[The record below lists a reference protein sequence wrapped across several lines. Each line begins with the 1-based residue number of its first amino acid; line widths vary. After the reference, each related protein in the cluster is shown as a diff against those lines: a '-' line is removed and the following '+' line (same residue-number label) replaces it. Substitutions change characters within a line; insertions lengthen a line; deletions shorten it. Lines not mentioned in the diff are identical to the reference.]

1 VPEPYDL
8 LVVGGGAAGQPA
20 AIEAADLGASVVVLE
35 KTGRLGGNLHVAGGA
50 IAAAGTR
57 RQRAAGVADS
67 PDAHFDDVL
76 RIGRGTADP
85 ALLRLAV
92 DGAAETVDWLEALG
106 ARGKPFRPDRPW
118 GQGSYV
124 GGTLHEVYGTSRTH
138 LWADEGRTLADA
150 LATALAARVASGAI
164 DLHLGTRAVEL
175 LRDADGRVHGVL
187 TADGTELHAR
197 AVLLATGGYGAS
209 RGLVRRFHGARMPV
223 LSQNLPH
230 ATGDGLMLAE
240 TAGAALTR
248 MASYT
253 AYPGMIEDPTNPG
266 VPAASVVFPPAAV
279 SGAIWV
285 DSAGRR
291 FLSEDTESTDAREE
305 ALRTGPGGEWFVV
318 FDADVLATRPPVINP
333 WGPGRL
339 RAEISRGLLV
349 ARAESI
355 GGLATKI
362 GLEPTALHETIRRY
376 NADGGRGPLGRREH
390 TPLVRPPF
398 HAIRTL
404 GNLLSTKGG
413 VRVDAGL
420 RVLRP
425 DGRAIPGLYA
435 AGETI
440 GAAQVMGDGVST
452 GMNIGPAVT
461 FGRAVARTVA
471 AARAERPLTTK
482 EHP

>member
-1 VPEPYDL
+1 VPEPVDL
-8 LVVGGGAAGQPA
+8 LVVGGGAAGLPA

-50 IAAAGTR
+50 IAAAGSR
-57 RQRAAGVADS
+57 RQIAAGVSDS
-67 PDAHFDDVL
+67 ADAHYREVL
-76 RIGRGTADP
+76 RIGRFTADP

-92 DGAAETVDWLEALG
+92 DGAAETVDWLEGLG
-106 ARGKPFRPDRPW
+106 ARGKPFQPDRPW
-118 GQGSYV
+118 GRGSYV
-124 GGTLHEVYGTSRTH
+124 GGTLHEVYGTRRTH

-150 LATALAARVASGAI
+150 LATALARRVARGAI
-164 DLHLGTRAVEL
+164 DLRLGTRAVEL
-175 LRDADGRVHGVL
+175 LRDDGGGVRGVR
-187 TADGTELHAR
+187 TDDGTELRAH

-209 RGLVRRFHGARMPV
+209 RSLVRRFHGARLPV

-230 ATGDGLMLAE
+230 ATGDGLALAE
-240 TAGAALTR
+240 PAGAALTR
-248 MASYT
+248 MDSYT
-253 AYPGMIEDPTNPG
+253 AYPGMIEDPAHPG
-266 VPAASVVFPPAAV
+266 VPTASVVFPPAAV

-318 FDADVLATRPPVINP
+318 FDEQVLATRPPVVNP
-333 WGPGRL
+333 WSEDRL
-339 RAEISRGLLV
+339 HAEIARGVLV
-349 ARAESI
+349 TRAASI
-355 GGLATKI
+355 SELATAV
-362 GLEPTALHETIRRY
+362 GLDPTALHETIRRY
-376 NADGGRGPLGRREH
+376 NADRGRGPLGRREH
-390 TPLVRPPF
+390 TPLVRPPYY
-398 HAIRTL
+398 AIRTL

-413 VRVDAGL
+413 LRVDAQL

-471 AARAERPLTTK
+471 AATNAPRPA
-482 EHP
+482 